1 MKSKPAQAANAAPR
15 GHGLVCPTPSIRAS
29 VPRECTRPRSLLL
42 LFAALLAV
50 SGCKKASEKPLQ
62 EPMTEKAG
70 EKAAA
75 AQVPKRPAVA
85 SADDWCA
92 GHSLPESMCTKCNPE
107 LTERFKAAGDWC
119 AEHGLPESACP
130 QCNPLPGPAAATAS
144 TPVGKADDWCGG
156 HDLPESMCTKCNPE
170 LTEKFKAAGDWCEE
184 HQLPE
189 SACPKCNPWAPP
201 GSAPAGSAPSS
212 RVVLR
217 SPELEDVVGITTVR
231 ASRGSMAAYVEATA
245 RVAYDQNAVA
255 EVRSALPGIVREVR
269 VDLGDRVKAGDA
281 LFGIE
286 SLRIGE
292 LRAGRGAARARV
304 RVAQAEA
311 ARQKEL
317 LAGGLSSRRA
327 VDVAKRELQAARSDR
342 ASIERTLELS
352 GAADS
357 AGDGRLAV
365 HAPIAGVI
373 IERPAVPGAHADST
387 TRLATVADTSH
398 MWALVDV
405 PEWEARAIVVGQP
418 VEATVDGLPGRTF
431 EGRVKWLASEVDPR
445 TRVVTARVELPN
457 EDGALRSGQFGRARI
472 QVSASLSAVTVPATA
487 LQRVDGKS
495 VVFVRAERG
504 VYEPRFVEP
513 GRSHRRLVQ
522 VSGDLVDGELVVTTG
537 AYLLRTE
544 LNRDGIG
551 AGCCDVETAGAK

>member
-1 MKSKPAQAANAAPR
+1 M
-15 GHGLVCPTPSIRAS
+15 
-29 VPRECTRPRSLLL
+29 
-42 LFAALLAV
+42 
-50 SGCKKASEKPLQ
+50 
-62 EPMTEKAG
+62 
-70 EKAAA
+70 
-75 AQVPKRPAVA
+75 
-85 SADDWCA
+85 
-92 GHSLPESMCTKCNPE
+92 
-107 LTERFKAAGDWC
+107 
-119 AEHGLPESACP
+119 
-130 QCNPLPGPAAATAS
+130 
-144 TPVGKADDWCGG
+144 
-156 HDLPESMCTKCNPE
+156 
-170 LTEKFKAAGDWCEE
+170 
-184 HQLPE
+184 
-189 SACPKCNPWAPP
+189 
-201 GSAPAGSAPSS
+201 
-212 RVVLR
+212 LR